1 MGRKNYMGWHYA
13 DRHGSYLYVVYT
25 INGPC
30 GLDRNNLRC
39 LDNME
44 KRIDFQ
50 ITPSAIKR
58 IQSLQSKNET
68 SQLLRVSVE
77 GGGCQGFSYKF
88 GFDANTSD
96 DLIVQD
102 IVIIDPTSL
111 KFLKGAELDY
121 AEDLLGSY
129 FRVQNPVAESTCGCG
144 TSFSV

>member
-1 MGRKNYMGWHYA
+1 
-13 DRHGSYLYVVYT
+13 
-25 INGPC
+25 
-30 GLDRNNLRC
+30 
-39 LDNME
+39 ME

-50 ITPSAIKR
+50 VTPSAIKR

-88 GFDANTSD
+88 GFDAHASD

-111 KFLKGAELDY
+111 EFLKGAELDY
-121 AEDLLGSY
+121 CLLY
-129 FRVQNPVAESTCGCG
+129 
-144 TSFSV
+144 TSPSPRDYAASRMPSSA

>member
-1 MGRKNYMGWHYA
+1 MDIMEGR
-13 DRHGSYLYVVYT
+13 V
-25 INGPC
+25 
-30 GLDRNNLRC
+30 
-39 LDNME
+39 
-44 KRIDFQ
+44 DFSV
-50 ITPSAIKR
+50 TPSAIKR
-58 IQSLQSKNET
+58 VQSLQAKNET
-68 SQLLRVSVE
+68 TQPLRVSVE

-111 KFLKGAELDY
+111 EFLKGAELDY